1 MSTKT
6 MILGV
11 CMALLIPMTAAAR
24 KPATVDCS
32 ISADSPVATGSV
44 FDVVVRPGPG
54 DGQWFRPTVTVEVV
68 VPVSATSTGPHE
80 YSQTVTQT
88 FGGLGQPNVA
98 TSAFI
103 IPDYITVDMT
113 RPVQVFATVSEP
125 VNRGKAIESQ
135 CETTT
140 TF

>member
-1 MSTKT
+1 MSIKT

-11 CMALLIPMTAAAR
+11 CMALLIPMTAAAK

-32 ISADSPVATGSV
+32 IRAESPVATGSV
-44 FDVVVRPGPG
+44 FNVVVRPAPG

-68 VPVSATSTGPHE
+68 VPVNATGTGPDA

-88 FGGLGQPNVA
+88 FGGLGQPNIA
-98 TSAFI
+98 RAAFI
-103 IPDYITVDMT
+103 IPDYLSVDLA

-125 VNRGKAIESQ
+125 VNRRKTIDSQ